1 MGTKRMLVCMPPVE
15 AVNGKIAGSDEK
27 VNKYNQGFKCFIGYQ
42 NSWSTVNRFMLRK
55 KALPEPNQNQK
66 EAQEKFKQA
75 FEAMQTIYK
84 DPTKLADEKEKFLK
98 QSKYKTLRGFIFAEE
113 YAKL

>member
-15 AVNGKIAGSDEK
+15 AVNGKIAASDEK

-55 KALPEPNQNQK
+55 KPLGDPTQAQK
-66 EAQEKFKQA
+66 ESQDKFKQA
-75 FEAMQTIYK
+75 FEAMRAIYS
-84 DPTKLADEKEKFLK
+84 DPTKLAEEKQKFLN
-98 QSKYKTLRGFIFAEE
+98 QTRYKTLRGFIFAEE